1 MPDSLFIKSKQLI
14 ELSGDLTLQLA
25 LLYPFK
31 KDGANG
37 LTMGSKPI
45 LAAPIQSTPTRFS
58 PPIKLWVSLGVRSTN
73 MPNGPSAEI

>member
-1 MPDSLFIKSKQLI
+1 MPDTLFFKSKQLI

-45 LAAPIQSTPTRFS
+45 LVAPILFFPFTATDITIKA
-58 PPIKLWVSLGVRSTN
+58 PPGGQVRIAVD
-73 MPNGPSAEI
+73 PVE